1 MTDTYRFPNGYDVKV
16 VRKQDIIDSITCNI
30 VDKEVALAL
39 VQQCEIDAAGF
50 ISKGRWAGI
59 PFMGTIR
66 SNKITLLQTSK
77 EQQELIEYSRNN
89 LTREQYCLFK
99 KKLIQDNGKRV
110 KAQRYYQ
117 YVLSMAVAKNRPLF
131 KKMCKE
137 KGYGYARIHFF
148 LSNSICAVDNEYVPV
163 EDGENSND

>member
-1 MTDTYRFPNGYDVKV
+1 MADTYKFPNGYDVRV
-16 VRKQDIIDSITCNI
+16 IRKQDIIDSITCNI

-59 PFMGTIR
+59 PFMGSIR
-66 SNKITLLQTSK
+66 PNKISVLGNSK
-77 EQQELIEYSRNN
+77 EQKELIEYSRNN
-89 LTREQYCLFK
+89 LTKEQYVLFK
-99 KKLIQDNGKRV
+99 KNLIKDNSKRV
-110 KAQRYYQ
+110 KAQKYYQ

-163 EDGENSND
+163 EDDESSND